1 MTLDPTTASS
11 LTEDQAIG
19 VARFAVEKR
28 APGWQA
34 FEVLLRAHEELVAC
48 RRSLARVGQAIDV
61 MAASSDYESRGCAD
75 MVYDAVWG
83 TRRTRF
89 GARINGGK

>member
-1 MTLDPTTASS
+1 MTLDPKTASS

-34 FEVLLRAHEELVAC
+34 FEVLLRMADELNE
-48 RRSLARVGQAIDV
+48 RRQQWIKA
-61 MAASSDYESRGCAD
+61 
-75 MVYDAVWG
+75 
-83 TRRTRF
+83 RRTVEVRMNESL
-89 GARINGGK
+89 RRRHNGGK

>member
-34 FEVLLRAHEELVAC
+34 FEVLLRMHEERMAWECDWC
-48 RRSLARVGQAIDV
+48 RETRHQLETGVQRVLDSA
-61 MAASSDYESRGCAD
+61 
-75 MVYDAVWG
+75 
-83 TRRTRF
+83 
-89 GARINGGK
+89 NGGK